1 MRVMVNRLLKVPCI
15 DPDDARRRKL
25 LNILLV
31 SLEGLTVLALVWE
44 TIYRFSDLSAKSET
58 PPIFTSI
65 IGMLVGLAII
75 FAINRYW
82 VGWLASSLFLLLL
95 TITFAFSD
103 TPEQVVA
110 GRSLFLLAIPV
121 LMASVLVRPAASF
134 IMAGLTGFLLV
145 ALARSVD
152 LVPDVF
158 SVLGFFVLAI
168 VSWLAA
174 RSLERALQDL
184 HAINRELDQRVKDR
198 TRDLAEALGEN
209 QAILQDIADGVIVF
223 NNVGQAI
230 VANPAI
236 SQLIKWPSKEII
248 GLDLKT
254 LMGKEVG
261 ADDQQG
267 VINLMQDQ
275 ETYGP
280 SVRLDWG
287 EKTFSVSMATV
298 RTAPDEVTGTVA
310 VFHDFTQEAEIERMK
325 ETFVSMISHD
335 LRTPLS
341 AIQGYTDMLQQSVYG
356 PLSEKQTGVMT
367 RINANTAR
375 LLSMVN
381 NLLDRAQL
389 EAGKLTL
396 QIQPFD
402 SRELIADLDSVMS
415 VLAQNQGL
423 ELTCHISDDV
433 PATLSGDRRR
443 LHRILVNLVN
453 NAIKFTEQGGVSV
466 RIYRPDADHWA
477 ADVSDTGPGIPDKA
491 QPYIFEPFE
500 QVDGS
505 ITRKHSGVGLGL
517 TIVKQL
523 TTLMGGQVGL
533 TSKPG
538 QGSTFSITLP
548 LVPPAQEEAS

>member
-82 VGWLASSLFLLLL
+82 VGWLASLLFLLLL

-103 TPEQVVA
+103 TPKQVVA

-236 SQLIKWPSKEII
+236 SQLIKWPAKEII

-254 LMGKEVG
+254 LMGKDVG

-341 AIQGYTDMLQQSVYG
+341 AIQGYTDMLQQAVYG

-466 RIYRPDADHWA
+466 RIYRPDAEHWA

-538 QGSTFSITLP
+538 HGSTFSITLP
-548 LVPPAQEEAS
+548 LVPPTQEEAS

>member
-1 MRVMVNRLLKVPCI
+1 MRVMIDRLLEVPSI

-25 LNILLV
+25 LNILLAGMM
-31 SLEGLTVLALVWE
+31 GLTMVALVWTVYE
-44 TIYRFSDLSAKSET
+44 NLTGRTVEGET
-58 PPIFTSI
+58 PLYPVI
-65 IGMLVGLAII
+65 IVLLVGLAII
-75 FAINRYW
+75 FMINRLGA
-82 VGWLASSLFLLLL
+82 GWLASSIFLLLL
-95 TITFAFSD
+95 ALALFFAD
-103 TPEQVVA
+103 EPQEVIA
-110 GRSLFLLAIPV
+110 GRSTFMLAVPI
-121 LMASVLVRPAASF
+121 LMASILLRPYTSFVMAVLISLMHTVIAQDAD
-134 IMAGLTGFLLV
+134 I
-145 ALARSVD
+145 
-152 LVPDVF
+152 VPNMF
-158 SVLGFFVLAI
+158 TMIGFFAMAI
-168 VSWLAA
+168 VSWLSA
-174 RSLERALQDL
+174 RGLERALGDL
-184 HAINRELDQRVKDR
+184 RAVNRELDQRVEDR
-198 TRDLAEALGEN
+198 TRDLAEALGKN

-236 SQLIKWPSKEII
+236 SHLIKQPAQEII
-248 GLDLKT
+248 GFDLKT
-254 LMGKEVG
+254 LMGKEVD
-261 ADDQQG
+261 ADDQER
-267 VINLMQDQ
+267 VINLMRDQ
-275 ETYGP
+275 EIYGP

-298 RTAPDEVTGTVA
+298 RAAPDEVTGTVA

-402 SRELIADLDSVMS
+402 SRELIADLDAVMS

-423 ELTCHISDDV
+423 ELTCHINDDV

-443 LHRILVNLVN
+443 LHRILVNLVG
-453 NAIKFTEQGGVSV
+453 NAIKFTEQGEVNV

-523 TTLMGGQVGL
+523 TTLMGGQVEL
-533 TSKPG
+533 TSKLG
-538 QGSTFSITLP
+538 HGSTFSITLP
-548 LVPPAQEEAS
+548 LVPPIQEEAS

>member
-1 MRVMVNRLLKVPCI
+1 MRVMIDRMLKVPSI

-121 LMASVLVRPAASF
+121 LMASVLVHPAASF

-236 SQLIKWPSKEII
+236 SQLIQRPTQEII
-248 GLDLKT
+248 GFDLKT

-402 SRELIADLDSVMS
+402 SRELVADLDSVMS

-533 TSKPG
+533 TSKLG
-538 QGSTFSITLP
+538 HGSTFSIILP
-548 LVPPAQEEAS
+548 LVPPTQEEAS